1 MNFLFGTFSGLFL
14 TGTAVGSY
22 NAYPYSK
29 KILEESKT
37 QNIPNKCLS
46 YYGAL
51 MTTSGM
57 SIGTGF
63 AFALSPIILPTIML
77 NKYKPLENTKM
88 DPIDIISISK

>member
-1 MNFLFGTFSGLFL
+1 MNFLAGTFSGLFL
-14 TGTAVGSY
+14 TGTVVGSY
-22 NAYPYSK
+22 TAYPYTK

-37 QNIPNKCLS
+37 QNIPNKFLS

-51 MTTSGM
+51 MTTCGL

-63 AFALSPIILPTIML
+63 AFALSPIILPTIIMS
-77 NKYKPLENTKM
+77 KHKPLENTKI